1 MPWQNQGGGGP
12 WGGGGSGGGNG
23 GPWGGRGSGGN
34 PWGRGGGQPPNIE
47 ELLRRSQDR
56 FRRVMPQG
64 LGGGK
69 GALLIALLAVLLWLA
84 SGFYRVAP
92 DEQGVV
98 LRFGQWVRTT
108 QPGLNYH
115 LPAPIETALTPN
127 VTRENRIEIGFR
139 SAVEGT
145 RTATK
150 RDMLEE
156 SLMLTGD
163 ENIVDIGF
171 VVFWRVK
178 DAGEYLFNVREPEL
192 TVKAAAESALREV
205 VGQKPIQLTFTEG
218 RAQIEA
224 QTTELLQKLL
234 DSYQAGV
241 LIRQVQLQEVD
252 PPASVVDAFNEVQRA
267 LADKERLRNE
277 ADAYR
282 NDVVPR
288 ARGDAERVIQEGR
301 AYREEVVN
309 RAQGDAN
316 RFNSVYT
323 AYKASPD
330 VTERRIYL
338 ETMQEVL
345 KNASKVIIDKDA
357 SGAGVVPYMA
367 LPELQKHLPGPPGV
381 APSTTA
387 PSAPNQAPVVRTQ

>member
-12 WGGGGSGGGNG
+12 WGGGGGGGNGG
-23 GPWGGRGSGGN
+23 GPWGGRGSGGGGS

-69 GALLIALLAVLLWLA
+69 GALLIALLAVLLWMA

-98 LRFGQWVRTT
+98 LRFGEWVRTT

-139 SAVEGT
+139 SAAEGV
-145 RTATK
+145 RAASK

-178 DAGEYLFNVREPEL
+178 DAGEYLFKVRDPEL

-205 VGQKPIQLTFTEG
+205 VGQKTILVAFTEG
-218 RAQIEA
+218 RAQIEV

-234 DSYQAGV
+234 DSYQTGV
-241 LIRQVQLQEVD
+241 LIRQVQLLEVD
-252 PPASVVDAFNEVQRA
+252 PPSSVVDAFNEVQRA
-267 LADKERLRNE
+267 RADKERLRNE

-288 ARGDAERVIQEGR
+288 ARGDAERLIQEGR
-301 AYREEVVN
+301 AYKEEVVN

-323 AYKASPD
+323 AYKVSPD
-330 VTERRIYL
+330 VTTRRIYL

-345 KNASKVIIDKDA
+345 RNTNKLIVDKSAAS
-357 SGAGVVPYMA
+357 GVVPYLP
-367 LPELQKHLPGPPGV
+367 LPELQKHGPASPGSPTGP
-381 APSTTA
+381 ASTA
-387 PSAPNQAPVVRTQ
+387 PGGAPVVRTQ